1 MSDEQ
6 TRKVIDQFNQAFQQH
21 DPGLL
26 KDLLAE
32 NCRLENS
39 GPAPDGSKH
48 VGYDECLRLLRR
60 HNNGGRDPPPLRRL
74 AVQQRRNTEQVQAS
88 RRLLLSYH
96 MT

>member
-21 DPGLL
+21 DPSLL

-39 GPAPDGSKH
+39 GPVPTVPSTSATTNVCSSGAP
-48 VGYDECLRLLRR
+48 
-60 HNNGGRDPPPLRRL
+60 
-74 AVQQRRNTEQVQAS
+74 S
-88 RRLLLSYH
+88 RATRE
-96 MT
+96 